1 MPYHIGTEGSH
12 NCSGFPVVK
21 DSDGTVMG
29 CHKTKED
36 AKKQLAALYINE
48 PEATKSASGFVPPQ
62 AVRNNAK
69 RGLELRKKYGRGG
82 TEVGVARARDLS
94 NGAALSL
101 DTIKRMNSYF
111 ARHEVDKKG
120 EGWGVDSAGYIAWLL
135 WGGDAGRSWANKI
148 SKENENK
155 TTEKSMI
162 NDLTTAFFEIT
173 KSDRQPDG
181 TLMVYG
187 KATDDALDI
196 DQQICDPIWLD
207 RAMPEWFK
215 TGGNIREQHSSI
227 AAGVAK
233 EYEKKQDG
241 HYIHALVVDP
251 VSVKKVDAG
260 VLRGFSIGI
269 KSPRVV
275 RDTKAANGRIID
287 GQIVEV
293 SLVDRPANPNCQLL
307 LAKSVEGESGMWKV
321 EELIEKEQGRDSHG
335 RFGPSTSPKEE
346 SGGGKDGKLSD
357 NQSSVISNHEADVKS
372 LANDVKQI
380 AKDDSQVRS
389 ASTALTSAAGNL
401 NDASG
406 AKTVEEA
413 RSGLTRAAKNLER
426 ASKVLEDQNYNR
438 EASQAYRTAK
448 DIRSTY
454 TALGNGVI
462 KSSSITLQL
471 HQAKDATEQKEI
483 LMKTA
488 KELIEQS
495 KSFAPKDLV
504 KFDQALFDQ
513 ARQALAQL
521 IVVEANEMTEGGNEE
536 MSIAHLLSAVHHLFG
551 WYDGEVAEGEVM
563 SPEENIEMSAE
574 KNAYVK
580 STIGCDCAGCEKCD
594 KAGGCNDKMCKMH
607 DGESMTKT
615 TEEVSDETPKSAET
629 HKCLECGCGIPQD
642 SHGRTDVSTATMVSP
657 DESPKSA
664 EAEESTTEEVPSTEV
679 PLEVAPTEEAPIEE
693 EKVSDD
699 DKLSEDVNAIVEKA
713 VKIATE
719 SLKTEI
725 NSLVSAKEAA
735 TEKAISLESELATAK
750 SLAVA
755 GGPKRTI
762 KPIDHASNDLLVKAA
777 TYKAKA
783 DASTDPDLVKGYK
796 ALYQEFIAKA
806 NAITESN

>member
-1 MPYHIGTEGSH
+1 M
-12 NCSGFPVVK
+12 
-21 DSDGTVMG
+21 
-29 CHKTKED
+29 
-36 AKKQLAALYINE
+36 A
-48 PEATKSASGFVPPQ
+48 
-62 AVRNNAK
+62 NN
-69 RGLELRKKYGRGG
+69 
-82 TEVGVARARDLS
+82 
-94 NGAALSL
+94 
-101 DTIKRMNSYF
+101 
-111 ARHEVDKKG
+111 
-120 EGWGVDSAGYIAWLL
+120 
-135 WGGDAGRSWANKI
+135 
-148 SKENENK
+148 
-155 TTEKSMI
+155 
-162 NDLTTAFFEIT
+162 LTTAYFEIT

-207 RAMPEWFK
+207 RAMPEWFR

-233 EYEKKQDG
+233 EYEKKKDG

-293 SLVDRPANPNCQLL
+293 SLVDRPANPNCQLV
-307 LAKSVEGESGMWKV
+307 LAKSVEGETGMWKV

-335 RFGPSTSPKEE
+335 RFGPSTSPNEE
-346 SGGGKDGKLSD
+346 SSGGGVDNKVVRNLQDKLDDHISSLEDIKSD
-357 NQSSVISNHEADVKS
+357 NTEMQQRVEEAKSSVQKAQEEMDMAQGTRGIKAEAHLNYLDEAYGHLEDATGVLRGTPAESIGASISRV
-372 LANDVKQI
+372 
-380 AKDDSQVRS
+380 AKNLSQYMDGVS
-389 ASTALTSAAGNL
+389 AST
-401 NDASG
+401 
-406 AKTVEEA
+406 
-413 RSGLTRAAKNLER
+413 
-426 ASKVLEDQNYNR
+426 
-438 EASQAYRTAK
+438 
-448 DIRSTY
+448 
-454 TALGNGVI
+454 

-551 WYDGEVAEGEVM
+551 WYDGEVAEGEVTA
-563 SPEENIEMSAE
+563 PEENIEMSAE

-580 STIGCDCAGCEKCD
+580 STIGCDCAGCEKCG
-594 KAGGCNDKMCKMH
+594 KAGGCNDKMCKSH
-607 DGESMTKT
+607 NGESMTKT
-615 TEEVSDETPKSAET
+615 TEEASNETPKSAEA
-629 HKCLECGCGIPQD
+629 HKCLECGCNVPQD
-642 SHGRTDVSTATMVSP
+642 SHGSTDVSTATMVSP

-664 EAEESTTEEVPSTEV
+664 EAEEPTTEEVPSTEV
-679 PLEVAPTEEAPIEE
+679 PLEVAPVVEAPIEE

-755 GGPKRTI
+755 GGPRRTI

-806 NAITESN
+806 NAVTESN